1 MFGVGDVFSLVAV
14 ETTSESGNTV
24 GTRMREG
31 PLSAHIIISDIVIS
45 RIPSMSPVVC

>member
-14 ETTSESGNTV
+14 ETTNESGNAV

-31 PLSAHIIISDIVIS
+31 PPLGSYHHH
-45 RIPSMSPVVC
+45 